1 MIYFVGLLYDK
12 VEANNMT
19 PEERV
24 ELSAFLS
31 AFVFIFYVLDRLK
44 IMGSDTNYIFCE
56 SNRVKYLLKIL
67 TKLNQAVS
75 SETEQIFVI

>member
-44 IMGSDTNYIFCE
+44 IMGSDTNYIFCK

-67 TKLNQAVS
+67 TKLNQSVS
-75 SETEQIFVI
+75 SETERIFVI

>member
-44 IMGSDTNYIFCE
+44 IMGSDTNYIFCK

-75 SETEQIFVI
+75 SETERIFVI